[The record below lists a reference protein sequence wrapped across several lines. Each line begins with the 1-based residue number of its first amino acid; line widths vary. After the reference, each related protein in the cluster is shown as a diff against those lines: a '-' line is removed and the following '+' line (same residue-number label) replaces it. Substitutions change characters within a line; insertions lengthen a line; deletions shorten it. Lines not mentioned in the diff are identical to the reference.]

1 MSKPKK
7 QNMKKHFLYHLCI
20 ICTLWSCVES
30 EIGQYPIDGEAP
42 GQVENIT
49 VENLKGAAI
58 ISYDIPD
65 DEDLLYVKA
74 IYRLDNGDEVEQ
86 KASAYV
92 NSIRIEGL
100 GKSRQQEVLLVTGDR
115 SRNESQPVTVTIHPE
130 DAPIYDVFSSLHI
143 NNDFG
148 GIRLEWDNETKADVV
163 ITVLE
168 LDESNELVEIE
179 HFYTRAEKGKGNVR
193 GYAAQEKMFA
203 VYVRDRWQN
212 HSDTL
217 IASYTPLHEE
227 RLDKSKFQKWN
238 PPGIPYRDLWGQW
251 TIEKLWDGSLGDPGF
266 SMPSES
272 EMPND
277 FTFDL
282 GQWAQISRFKIF
294 QRATGNQTYTGAN
307 AKKFEVW
314 GSEHPNVNADF
325 STWVKLGDFESI
337 KPSGPGPVTAEDI
350 QYAGVDGEDFNI
362 EASPRIR
369 YLRFIVHETWGGAS
383 YVQMMEVEFFGSIQ

>member
-1 MSKPKK
+1 
-7 QNMKKHFLYHLCI
+7 
-20 ICTLWSCVES
+20 

-148 GIRLEWDNETKADVV
+148 WIRLEWDNETKADVV

-168 LDESNELVEIE
+168 LDEWNELVEIE

-227 RLDKSKFQKWN
+227 RLD
-238 PPGIPYRDLWGQW
+238 
-251 TIEKLWDGSLGDPGF
+251 
-266 SMPSES
+266 
-272 EMPND
+272 
-277 FTFDL
+277 
-282 GQWAQISRFKIF
+282 
-294 QRATGNQTYTGAN
+294 
-307 AKKFEVW
+307 
-314 GSEHPNVNADF
+314 
-325 STWVKLGDFESI
+325 
-337 KPSGPGPVTAEDI
+337 
-350 QYAGVDGEDFNI
+350 
-362 EASPRIR
+362 
-369 YLRFIVHETWGGAS
+369 
-383 YVQMMEVEFFGSIQ
+383 